1 MTFFN
6 FAVKL
11 KIAVKTL
18 KLNDKII
25 MSLEIRKKPRENAQA
40 MMRRFQKAVQQSGIL
55 LEVRKR
61 QFVKRVKSSN
71 LQKESALR
79 KIETKKKYETLKKLR
94 KI

>member
-1 MTFFN
+1 
-6 FAVKL
+6 
-11 KIAVKTL
+11 
-18 KLNDKII
+18 
-25 MSLEIRKKPRENAQA
+25 MSLEIRKKQRENVQA

-71 LQKESALR
+71 LQKKSALR
-79 KIETKKKYETLKKLR
+79 KIETKKKYELIKKLR

>member
-1 MTFFN
+1 
-6 FAVKL
+6 
-11 KIAVKTL
+11 
-18 KLNDKII
+18 